1 MAPADPEVPVS
12 RPRVPRAKG
21 RLRRTTLHAGF
32 VALRALVLLFTF
44 VAATL
49 AGVLLHIGL
58 PPFERPTL
66 AFVNGQLEPLFQGRV
81 RVESVRFA
89 LPSGISGLE
98 LAVFDPENKEA
109 ARLKNVSVVWALL
122 PTLRSLQSFEGP
134 LRIVLHR
141 ITVEDAEVRLFQ
153 DPEGRVNI
161 VRAFASRKPSPD
173 DAPGRGTDLV
183 IETLE
188 VKDLRLRGALANLK
202 PLDVDVHAF
211 SGGLRVAPEAMRF
224 RVDGVSLRGR
234 ALPRVNTAELF
245 VSGRGKLPSD
255 PRVAPEVNVSVD
267 GRAAEVPFSVRLSY
281 VNERVEAGALI
292 EETAPERLTPL
303 LGTNVGAPLD
313 LIVLARGSRS
323 ALDAELTAG
332 VGDGMLIARSELTLN
347 ESFELLAAT
356 LQARS
361 SSLSVAGQRVPAL
374 RVDAELDGERG
385 TALALA
391 EEPGAE
397 ARLEADFVVPRAPSL
412 EAPSVEYRLVA
423 ASPALERVERLEQLL
438 RDADWRGSVALAS
451 QGRIQLTRPPHV
463 DARLTLDAV
472 GVRNR
477 SASLGSARVLA
488 EVRGAPANL
497 VVEGRGELQE
507 LRVQTTEVA
516 AARFAVSGPLTA
528 LRLGVR
534 AHGPALPTVRAHAEL
549 DARAQ
554 VVRAPRIELE
564 REGERIA
571 ASARQVR
578 FANGRLAVDG
588 AELGGAGDAK
598 LQLRRSAKTLEL
610 RGRVERLELG
620 RLARVLGVPNVI
632 GQGWLTADLELALGH
647 AEGRGFARGRFEELK
662 IDGRLGAAEFD
673 LNLEG
678 VDLRGRVSAELAEVG
693 MVRAAFEPITLR
705 RGAPLATRASDLTG
719 AARLDGEFDLA
730 GLALLLPPESLPV
743 SHARGR
749 AAVHASVERSKQNE
763 WPRAQVELSTHGL
776 GLTGR
781 RPETG
786 EVESSEEARATR
798 PWSSEELD
806 AELRFDTSPDT
817 REVNA
822 RLRLFDAK
830 GDVLRAKGRSR
841 APEFR
846 ESWSAG
852 AIRAAV
858 LELPVEIDAQAPER
872 AVEHWPPLL
881 KPATLRGNVAA
892 AVTAR
897 GSVREPELRLEVT
910 GKALRPNEAA
920 RPFDVLARAEYRDD
934 RAKFAA
940 EVLDKQ
946 KRVLELRGDLLARL
960 RDFLEA
966 QQQAPNFSGNL
977 SLSARDFD
985 LSAVPTLSDRD
996 MGGRLSG
1003 EVALKDWGRDARL
1016 EGKLR
1021 VAKLKLGRATF
1032 SEARARVA
1040 AGAGSVKGEIKLEEQ
1055 AGFALARWDVPVS
1068 WGAELTPTLKQ
1079 DEPLRTEL
1087 TAKAF
1092 PAAALLPF
1100 VDGAVSNLGG
1110 RLDGR
1115 VRAEVDGDRAELRGA
1130 LAFTEGV
1137 VQVPSLGQELRD
1149 VNARVRLEPGRIT
1162 LPSAR
1167 ARGYTGRVEANGAV
1181 SLEGLA
1187 WREAQL
1193 HVNIPEGEEI
1203 PLTLEG
1209 VSVGDASGRID
1220 VSAENAPAQ
1229 RRTEVR
1235 VVIPSFH
1242 VDLPEVATTKVQ
1254 SLEDDPRIRTGTY
1267 LPQQGFVELPLR
1279 PLERED
1285 PDADPSTLRVSVRFG
1300 KEVWIRRGAQ
1310 LRARVAGGLTLIQ
1323 QGGETRIE
1331 GKLNLPRGHI
1341 DVSGKLFEID
1351 TATVSFNPQEPNNP
1365 VVVATARW
1373 DSPEGYRVFA
1383 DYAGPVNGGRLSL
1396 RSEPSLQQN
1405 EILSLL
1411 LFGTPDG
1418 QFGVTGSGDSDSGAA
1433 AAAVSVGG
1441 GAATKALNRALS
1453 DLTSLDVQT
1462 RVDTSRGTPAPEI
1475 ALQLTP
1481 RVTAELGYSVGN
1493 PAPGQPPD
1501 RTFLTL
1507 ETRVRRRWSVATT
1520 VGDRGSTLWEVLW
1533 RYLY

>member
-1 MAPADPEVPVS
+1 
-12 RPRVPRAKG
+12 
-21 RLRRTTLHAGF
+21 
-32 VALRALVLLFTF
+32 LLFTF
-44 VAATL
+44 VVAAL
-49 AGVLLHIGL
+49 AGGLLHIGL
-58 PPFERPTL
+58 PPFERPML
-66 AFVNGQLEPLFQGRV
+66 AVVNAQLEPLFQGRV

-89 LPSGISGLE
+89 LPSGITGLE
-98 LAVFDPENKEA
+98 LALYDPENKEA
-109 ARLKNVSVVWALL
+109 ARLKGVSVVWALL
-122 PTLRSLQSFEGP
+122 PTLRSLPSSAAP

-141 ITVEDAEVRLFQ
+141 ITVEDAELSLLQ
-153 DPEGRVNI
+153 DPEGRVNL
-161 VRAFASRKPSPD
+161 VRAFEPRQPSPD
-173 DAPGRGTDLV
+173 EAAGRGTDLV

-188 VKDLRLRGALANLK
+188 VKALRLRGALANLK

-211 SGGLRVAPEAMRF
+211 LGGLRVAPEATRF
-224 RVDGVSLRGR
+224 RVEGVSLRGR
-234 ALPRVNTAELF
+234 ALPRVNTAELS

-255 PRVAPEVNVSVD
+255 PRDAPEVSVSVD
-267 GRAAEVPFSVRLSY
+267 GRAAEVPLSARVSY
-281 VNERVEAGALI
+281 VNERLEAGVLFD
-292 EETAPERLTPL
+292 EMSPERLTPL
-303 LGTNVGAPLD
+303 LGTNVRAPLD

-323 ALDAELTAG
+323 ALDVELTAG

-347 ESFELLAAT
+347 ERFELLAAT

-361 SSLSVAGQRVPAL
+361 SSISVAGQRVPAL
-374 RVDAELDGERG
+374 RADAKLDGERG
-385 TALALA
+385 TALVLA

-423 ASPALERVERLEQLL
+423 VSPELERVERLEQLL
-438 RDADWRGSVALAS
+438 RDAGWRGSVALAS
-451 QGRIQLTRPPHV
+451 QGRIQLTRPPRV
-463 DARLTLDAV
+463 DARLSMDAV
-472 GVRNR
+472 GVRTR

-488 EVRGAPANL
+488 EVRGAPASL
-497 VVEGRGELQE
+497 EVEGRGELQE

-534 AHGPALPTVRAHAEL
+534 AHGPAIPTVRAHAEL

-554 VVRAPRIELE
+554 VVRAPRIELD

-571 ASARQVR
+571 ASARRVM
-578 FANGRLAVDG
+578 FANGRLEVDG
-588 AELGGAGDAK
+588 AKMGGAGDATLK
-598 LQLRRSAKTLEL
+598 LRRSAETLEL

-620 RLARVLGVPNVI
+620 RLARVLGITNVTS
-632 GQGWLTADLELALGH
+632 QGWLSADLDLALAPAG
-647 AEGRGFARGRFEELK
+647 GRGFARGRLEELK
-662 IDGRLGAAEFD
+662 FDGRLGVAEFEF
-673 LNLEG
+673 NLEG
-678 VDLRGRVSAELAEVG
+678 VDVRGRLSAELAEVG
-693 MVRAAFEPITLR
+693 VVRAAFEPITLR
-705 RGAPLATRASDLTG
+705 RGAPFATRASDLTG
-719 AARLDGEFDLA
+719 AVRLEGDLDLA
-730 GLALLLPPESLPV
+730 GIALLLPPGSLPV
-743 SHARGR
+743 SQARGR
-749 AAVHASVERSKQNE
+749 AAVRASVERAKQDE
-763 WPRAQVELSTHGL
+763 WPRTQVELSTHGL

-786 EVESSEEARATR
+786 KVESTEEARATR

-806 AELRFDTSPDT
+806 AELRFDTAPDT

-822 RLRLFDAK
+822 RARLFDAK
-830 GDVLRAKGRSR
+830 GDVLRVEARTR
-841 APEFR
+841 APEFL

-858 LELPVEIDAQAPER
+858 LALPVELDAEVPER

-881 KPATLRGNVAA
+881 KPATLRGSVAA
-892 AVTAR
+892 LVTAR
-897 GSVREPELRLEVT
+897 GSVREPELRVEIT

-940 EVLDKQ
+940 EVLDKH

-960 RDFLEA
+960 RDFLEE

-977 SLSARDFD
+977 SLSAQDFD

-1003 EVALKDWGRDARL
+1003 EVALRDWGRDARL
-1016 EGKLR
+1016 DGDLR

-1032 SEARARVA
+1032 SEARARVS
-1040 AGAGSVKGEIKLEEQ
+1040 AGAGSLTGELKLEEK
-1055 AGFALARWDVPVS
+1055 AGYALARWDVPVS
-1068 WGAELTPTLKQ
+1068 WGAELTPTLRQ

-1115 VRAEVDGDRAELRGA
+1115 VRAEVNGDRAELRGGLEFA
-1130 LAFTEGV
+1130 EGV
-1137 VQVPSLGQELRD
+1137 VQVPSLGQELRE
-1149 VNARVRLEPGRIT
+1149 VNARVRFEPGRIT

-1167 ARGYTGRVEANGAV
+1167 ARGYTGRVEARGAV
-1181 SLEGLA
+1181 SLDGLA
-1187 WREAQL
+1187 WREARL
-1193 HVNIPEGEEI
+1193 HVSIPEGEEI

-1220 VSAENAPAQ
+1220 VSAAHAPEQ

-1235 VVIPSFH
+1235 VLIPSFH
-1242 VDLPEVATTKVQ
+1242 VDLPEEATTKVQ
-1254 SLEDDPRIRTGTY
+1254 PLEDDPRIQTGTY

-1279 PLERED
+1279 PLEQAAPAAE
-1285 PDADPSTLRVSVRFG
+1285 PSTLRVSVRFG
-1300 KEVWIRRGAQ
+1300 KDVWLRRGAQ

-1323 QGGETRIE
+1323 EGGESRIE
-1331 GKLNLPRGHI
+1331 GKLNLPQGRI

-1383 DYAGPVNGGRLSL
+1383 DYAGPVNGGRLTL
-1396 RSEPSLQQN
+1396 RSEPSLKEN

-1418 QFGVTGSGDSDSGAA
+1418 QFGVSGSGESDSGAA

-1481 RVTAELGYSVGN
+1481 RVTAELGYAVGN